1 MPRAD
6 SPTRAKPR
14 KQPRQAR
21 SAATVHVILE
31 AAARILESLGHQGFT
46 TNAVAARAGVS
57 IGSLYQYFPS
67 KDALI
72 GALIVQETSVLL
84 ADAAAA
90 LAERSG
96 REAVLALI
104 AAAVRH
110 QLGRPALARLLDFEE
125 ARLPLDPE
133 TQRVTQRLRALLAQM
148 LALPDLPPQEDA
160 AVAAADVL
168 AIVKGM
174 IDAAGERGE
183 LDAAGLRQRV
193 ARAVLGY
200 LGADRPQDVA
210 GAS

>member
-6 SPTRAKPR
+6 SPTRAQPR

-148 LALPDLPPQEDA
+148 LVRPDLPPQEDA

-200 LGADRPQDVA
+200 LGADWPQDVA

>member
-148 LALPDLPPQEDA
+148 LVRPDLPPQEDA

-200 LGADRPQDVA
+200 LGADWPQDVA